1 MAQVPRPSWIS
12 SNEGRTPLRSD
23 KDLTFWIQLPELF
36 LHQASSSS
44 GDIVIVLQLS
54 RWFFW
59 LQFTWDPIV
68 WQLILFLA
76 YQVTFWIRSQK
87 GILFTKLERDSKQS
101 SGKNAD
107 RLEKIRELWY
117 GRVTPPVGR
126 VLLYFIQLLIGYCCT
141 FSNYRQGTA
150 VLFPT
155 IDRVLLYCW

>member
-1 MAQVPRPSWIS
+1 MAHVPRPSWIS
-12 SNEGRTPLRSD
+12 SNEGRTPLKSD

-44 GDIVIVLQLS
+44 GDIVIVLLLS

-59 LQFTWDPIV
+59 LQLPWAPIV
-68 WQLILFLA
+68 SQMILFLA
-76 YQVTFWIRSQK
+76 SQVTFWIRSQK
-87 GILFTKLERDSKQS
+87 GILFTKLEGDSKS
-101 SGKNAD
+101 SGKKAD

-117 GRVTPPVGR
+117 GRVTPPVDR
-126 VLLYFIQLLIGYCCT
+126 ALLCLFQLLIEYCCT

-150 VLFPT
+150 VLYPT